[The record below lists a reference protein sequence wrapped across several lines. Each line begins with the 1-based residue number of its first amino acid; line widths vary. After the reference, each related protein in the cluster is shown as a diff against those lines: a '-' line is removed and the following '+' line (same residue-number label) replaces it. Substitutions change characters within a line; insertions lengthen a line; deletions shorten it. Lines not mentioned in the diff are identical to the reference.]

1 MTEHIGNWMLTYTGR
16 RFYPIDPRPE
26 DVCTED
32 IAHAL
37 SRICRFA
44 GNTYCFYSVAEHSVH
59 VSDYLTEHYA
69 VPSLSL
75 VGLLH
80 DAAEAYMGDVPSPVK
95 RYLRDYAPIELGI
108 DIVVRKKFNITLSD
122 TQIIKDTD
130 AVVTESEIRQLMR
143 CEGTDWANFV
153 SGKDVELLG
162 WSSEEAE
169 YGFLDCFHK
178 LMEDIEEVK
187 K

>member
-44 GNTYCFYSVAEHSVH
+44 GNTYCFYSVAEHS
-59 VSDYLTEHYA
+59 
-69 VPSLSL
+69 
-75 VGLLH
+75 
-80 DAAEAYMGDVPSPVK
+80 
-95 RYLRDYAPIELGI
+95 
-108 DIVVRKKFNITLSD
+108 LSD

-162 WSSEEAE
+162 GSSEEAE